1 MSNEKR
7 KDTKGRTLKNGES
20 QRSDGRY
27 QYQYTGLDKKRH
39 VVYSWRLL
47 PSDGS
52 HNGKKGDKSLREK
65 ESEIQ
70 KSLVQKANTYSGN
83 ILLNDMFD
91 IYLTKKRR
99 KGKPLSKNTLKNYKQ
114 MYDKH
119 IRTQ

>member
-7 KDTKGRTLKNGES
+7 KDTRGRTLKNGES

-65 ESEIQ
+65 ESELPLFGF
-70 KSLVQKANTYSGN
+70 S
-83 ILLNDMFD
+83 ILQHFLQHLSIKLWEDM
-91 IYLTKKRR
+91 KRYV
-99 KGKPLSKNTLKNYKQ
+99 K
-114 MYDKH
+114 
-119 IRTQ
+119 